1 MHARFADINHR
12 THWEGFE
19 ELESAPV
26 LVVVVQEELELIAV
40 MVLVQSWVLPELVL
54 GHQIAFSF
62 EEMKPV
68 VGCSVHAVVI

>member
-1 MHARFADINHR
+1 MHAHFADINHR

-40 MVLVQSWVLPELVL
+40 MVLVQSWVLPEPQWYWATRLRSL
-54 GHQIAFSF
+54 S
-62 EEMKPV
+62 KR
-68 VGCSVHAVVI
+68 